1 MNKMSS
7 SNDAEDPWCDPAN
20 PRIVDFEQISAAAY
34 KIRDGIV
41 RTPCDVSIIS
51 QIKLILF
58 HEFIRLFQPS
68 HMSEEAEMTIY
79 LKKEYMQYTGSFKE
93 RGARYTLLMLDE
105 AQKRKGVIAASA
117 GNHAQAMAYHG
128 GQLGSLKTAQT

>member
-1 MNKMSS
+1 MN
-7 SNDAEDPWCDPAN
+7 
-20 PRIVDFEQISAAAY
+20 IF
-34 KIRDGIV
+34 
-41 RTPCDVSIIS
+41 
-51 QIKLILF
+51 
-58 HEFIRLFQPS
+58 
-68 HMSEEAEMTIY
+68 

-128 GQLGSLKTAQT
+128 GQLGSKRDRRFFRTK

>member
-7 SNDAEDPWCDPAN
+7 SSTDPEDPWCDPAN
-20 PRIVDFEQISAAAY
+20 PRVVDFEQISAAAY

-51 QIKLILF
+51 LFNLIQLL
-58 HEFIRLFQPS
+58 HQFIILFQPS

-93 RGARYTLLMLDE
+93 RGARY
-105 AQKRKGVIAASA
+105 
-117 GNHAQAMAYHG
+117 
-128 GQLGSLKTAQT
+128 

>member
-41 RTPCDVSIIS
+41 RTPCDVSITS
-51 QIKLILF
+51 
-58 HEFIRLFQPS
+58 
-68 HMSEEAEMTIY
+68 
-79 LKKEYMQYTGSFKE
+79 
-93 RGARYTLLMLDE
+93 
-105 AQKRKGVIAASA
+105 
-117 GNHAQAMAYHG
+117 N
-128 GQLGSLKTAQT
+128 

>member
-51 QIKLILF
+51 QINLI
-58 HEFIRLFQPS
+58 Q
-68 HMSEEAEMTIY
+68 
-79 LKKEYMQYTGSFKE
+79 
-93 RGARYTLLMLDE
+93 
-105 AQKRKGVIAASA
+105 
-117 GNHAQAMAYHG
+117 
-128 GQLGSLKTAQT
+128 

>member
-1 MNKMSS
+1 
-7 SNDAEDPWCDPAN
+7 
-20 PRIVDFEQISAAAY
+20 
-34 KIRDGIV
+34 
-41 RTPCDVSIIS
+41 
-51 QIKLILF
+51 
-58 HEFIRLFQPS
+58 
-68 HMSEEAEMTIY
+68 MSEEAEMNIF

-128 GQLGSLKTAQT
+128 GQLGSTRDCRFFRTK

>member
-41 RTPCDVSIIS
+41 RTPCDVSINPPMDLIYVMIAFH
-51 QIKLILF
+51 QITYF
-58 HEFIRLFQPS
+58 SRR
-68 HMSEEAEMTIY
+68 TC
-79 LKKEYMQYTGSFKE
+79 LK
-93 RGARYTLLMLDE
+93 RPR
-105 AQKRKGVIAASA
+105 
-117 GNHAQAMAYHG
+117 
-128 GQLGSLKTAQT
+128 

>member
-1 MNKMSS
+1 
-7 SNDAEDPWCDPAN
+7 
-20 PRIVDFEQISAAAY
+20 
-34 KIRDGIV
+34 
-41 RTPCDVSIIS
+41 
-51 QIKLILF
+51 
-58 HEFIRLFQPS
+58 
-68 HMSEEAEMTIY
+68 MSEEAEMTIY

-128 GQLGSLKTAQT
+128 GQLGQLSDCTNLMESLL